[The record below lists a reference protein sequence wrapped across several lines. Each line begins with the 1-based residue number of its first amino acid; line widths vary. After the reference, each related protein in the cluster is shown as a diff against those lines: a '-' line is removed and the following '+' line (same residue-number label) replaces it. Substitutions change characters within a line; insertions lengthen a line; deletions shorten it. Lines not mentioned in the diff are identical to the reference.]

1 MIPKY
6 EINTEADI
14 GRTGTVKDITY
25 YNYYKGTQN
34 NQENYSEKNEKKDNV
49 NIPMITIDDNIT
61 NENK

>member
-14 GRTGTVKDITY
+14 GRTGTVKDIPY